1 MTRQLRIACDGI
13 GSAPAWR
20 PQTSVLR
27 GVNSSGRYEVRDRL
41 AIAQEAKRSAMP
53 RPSLRQPLNPNPVTE
68 EHHKASL
75 ARHEYKLRMM
85 PLFNE
90 RRAKELR

>member
-1 MTRQLRIACDGI
+1 MTRQLRIARDGI

-20 PQTSVLR
+20 PQTSLLR
-27 GVNSSGRYEVRDRL
+27 AVKSSRRYEVRVWL
-41 AIAQEAKRSAMP
+41 AIAQEGKRSAMP
-53 RPSLRQPLNPNPVTE
+53 GPFLRQPLKANPVTE

-75 ARHEYKLRMM
+75 ARREYKLPMT
-85 PLFNE
+85 PLLNE